1 MEVTH
6 KTNDNLTAEITVRF
20 EENDYAEDVKKALNE
35 YRRNANIRGFRP
47 GKVPFG
53 MIKNLYGEAVMADT
67 ISKKLGDALDK
78 YLTEQKFNTLGQP
91 LPDDEKQKPV
101 NFKTDK
107 EFSFHY
113 VVGLKPDFDVEI
125 NDKIKLNYYDIE
137 IADDAVDK
145 YLMDI
150 RKRFGKQT
158 NPDKVSEGDV
168 VFGTITELDADGNEK
183 KDGISK
189 DVSISVDYI
198 KLKGVKNNFLK
209 LKKGES
215 VVFNPA
221 RAFKNDVE
229 LSSMLGI
236 GLNEAKEFKSD
247 MKFTLKDISHFEP
260 AELNE
265 ELFAKVYEHDHIQNE
280 EELRKRILR
289 DIEETYKNEGKNQFM
304 NDMVDY
310 LIEKTNLELPDEFL
324 KRWIIESNQKEEE
337 DKRITP
343 EELEAQYDNY
353 RDTLRWQIIE
363 EKISEKY
370 GLRIT
375 NDEIKKRV
383 GELLGLQVLG
393 DDDEKSKEI
402 IDQVTESVM
411 QNRDEVNK
419 IADQIMEQKLVDLFE
434 EKAKIT
440 HKKIGYEDFVKM
452 VTDKVA
458 AKAEKNSKK

>member
-1 MEVTH
+1 MKYPINTAQDDFGIVFKGNKEEGLLSSTRRQSIVYQVEEEGKQAEEIKMRSKGKEDIFYFILPDLEYDISATITDANTGEPVSGAKVQIIGSDGTDIEVTTGDDGIFKYNLKQNTDYLYIVRKKGYLH
-6 KTNDNLTAEITVRF
+6 GKGRASTKNMANSKHFNKKIILARIGESIKIDDIYYDFGKWELRNDAKKNLQQLIDILNDNP
-20 EENDYAEDVKKALNE
+20 
-35 YRRNANIRGFRP
+35 NI
-47 GKVPFG
+47 V
-53 MIKNLYGEAVMADT
+53 I
-67 ISKKLGDALDK
+67 
-78 YLTEQKFNTLGQP
+78 
-91 LPDDEKQKPV
+91 
-101 NFKTDK
+101 
-107 EFSFHY
+107 
-113 VVGLKPDFDVEI
+113 
-125 NDKIKLNYYDIE
+125 
-137 IADDAVDK
+137 
-145 YLMDI
+145 
-150 RKRFGKQT
+150 
-158 NPDKVSEGDV
+158 
-168 VFGTITELDADGNEK
+168 
-183 KDGISK
+183 
-189 DVSISVDYI
+189 
-198 KLKGVKNNFLK
+198 
-209 LKKGES
+209 
-215 VVFNPA
+215 
-221 RAFKNDVE
+221 E
-229 LSSMLGI
+229 LSSH
-236 GLNEAKEFKSD
+236 
-247 MKFTLKDISHFEP
+247 T
-260 AELNE
+260 
-265 ELFAKVYEHDHIQNE
+265 
-280 EELRKRILR
+280 
-289 DIEETYKNEGKNQFM
+289 
-304 NDMVDY
+304 DMVGD
-310 LIEKTNLELPDEFL
+310 EKTNLELPDEFL

-440 HKKIGYEDFVKM
+440 HKKTGYEDFVKM